1 MRVAFF
7 ATCLADQ
14 YFASAAADAV
24 RLLRRVGCDVSF
36 PEAQT
41 CCGQPAHTSGQVQE
55 ARRMALQTARVLA
68 DPPGCDAVVVP
79 SGSCAAMIKKVYREM
94 ARQAQAEN
102 GRHPDGAG
110 GRARKSPGAGNDAVM
125 LAGLA
130 GRTFELGEL
139 LVRRLDGEQ
148 LGTGLAGRR
157 VALHHGC
164 HGLRELGMQSG
175 SRTLL
180 ESAGAEVV
188 PWAADQ
194 ECCGFG
200 GLFSVK
206 FPEVSAAMADHKLD
220 TLPDVDW
227 VVSGDPGCLMQLEG
241 RSRARGSRT
250 EFVHLATALRRGTGG
265 AHGRHRSRRREDP
278 NGLGRDEGS
287 RSAGRGRAA
296 HSASDPK
303 PRLGRDKNSRGA
315 VLDQDRRADRSGIA
329 ARDRGRRDKGSRSAA
344 QRRNRGRAGGYR
356 AEARRILAETPEVRE
371 AVVGATLSFDEKRK
385 QAYAEV
391 DSNRWRAW
399 AEGVKNHVLA
409 HLDEYLQQAEA
420 RLTANG
426 ASVHWAADACEA
438 REIVTGLARATRTRT
453 VVKGKS
459 MLSEEIGLDPALE
472 RAGVQV
478 FETDLGEYV
487 LQLLNEPPS
496 HIVGPA
502 IHKSLEQ
509 VRRLFADR
517 LGTPPGAGPDALA
530 GAARR
535 VLRDAFLA
543 ADMGVTGANFVV
555 AETGTVAL
563 IENEGNI
570 RLATSLP
577 RVHVVLA
584 GIEKLLPRMS
594 DLAGFLQ
601 ITARAA
607 TGQPIG
613 CFVTLVQ
620 GPASLPG
627 DDGPGE
633 VHVVFVDNG
642 RTGVLEH
649 EHAWEALRCVRC
661 GACLN
666 ACPVYRQT
674 GGHAYGQVYSGPIGS
689 VLDPGLR
696 GLEAA
701 MPLPFA
707 SSLCGACFDACPVRI
722 PIPELLVRWR
732 EEAHSKGLTPK
743 FERAAIKS
751 MARAAQ
757 RPSLHRLAARTVA
770 KSAGTRA
777 GRVLP
782 MAREWSGQR
791 APPRPSRKT
800 FRDLWREGID

>member
-1 MRVAFF
+1 MRVALF

-14 YFASAAADAV
+14 YFACAAADSV
-24 RLLRRVGCDVSF
+24 RLLRRLGCDVSF
-36 PEAQT
+36 PQAQT
-41 CCGQPAHTSGQVQE
+41 CCGQPAHTSGQVRE
-55 ARRMALQTARVLA
+55 ARRMAVEAARVLA
-68 DPPGCDAVVVP
+68 EPPGCDAVVVP
-79 SGSCAAMIKKVYREM
+79 SGSCAAMMKKVYREM
-94 ARQAQAEN
+94 ASEAES
-102 GRHPDGAG
+102 GRLLDGAG
-110 GRARKSPGAGNDAVM
+110 RRARRLPGAGARVL

-130 GRTFELGEL
+130 DKTFELGEL
-139 LVRRLDGEQ
+139 LGRRLDGAR
-148 LGTGLAGRR
+148 LGRGLAGRR

-164 HGLRELGMQSG
+164 HGLRELGLDSG
-175 SRTLL
+175 ARDLL

-200 GLFSVK
+200 GFFSVK

-220 TLPDVDW
+220 TLPAVDW
-227 VVSGDPGCLMQLEG
+227 VVSGDPGCLLQLEG

-250 EFVHLATALRRGTGG
+250 EFVHLATALWRGVAG
-265 AHGRHRSRRREDP
+265 
-278 NGLGRDEGS
+278 GRD
-287 RSAGRGRAA
+287 
-296 HSASDPK
+296 
-303 PRLGRDKNSRGA
+303 
-315 VLDQDRRADRSGIA
+315 
-329 ARDRGRRDKGSRSAA
+329 RDRGRRREATDVRVGAGRPRSEP
-344 QRRNRGRAGGYR
+344 RGRRSRRGRGYR
-356 AEARRILAETPEVRE
+356 AEASRILAETPEVRE
-371 AVVGATLSFDEKRK
+371 AVLGATLSFDGKRRR
-385 QAYAEV
+385 AYAEV
-391 DSNRWRAW
+391 DSNRWRTW

-409 HLDEYLQQAEA
+409 RLDEHLTEAEA
-420 RLTANG
+420 RLTAGG
-426 ASVHWAADACEA
+426 AQVHWATDAREA
-438 REIVTGLARATRTRT
+438 REIVAGLARKTRTRT

-459 MLSEEIGLDPALE
+459 MLSEEIGLDAALE
-472 RAGVQV
+472 RTGAQV
-478 FETDLGEYV
+478 FETDLGQYV
-487 LQLLNEPPS
+487 LQLLDEAPS

-502 IHKSLEQ
+502 IHKNLDQ
-509 VRRLFADR
+509 VRRLFAER
-517 LGTPPGAGPDALA
+517 LGTRPDAGPGALA

-535 VLRDAFLA
+535 VLRAAFLE

-601 ITARAA
+601 LTARAA

-620 GPASLPG
+620 GPERRPG
-627 DDGPGE
+627 GDGPEE

-642 RTGVLEH
+642 RTAVLEH

-674 GGHAYGQVYSGPIGS
+674 GGHAYGDVYSGPIGA

-696 GLEAA
+696 GLKAA

-732 EEAHSKGLTPK
+732 EEAHAAGLTPK
-743 FERAAIKS
+743 SERVAVKS
-751 MARAAQ
+751 MAQAAT
-757 RPSLHRLAARTVA
+757 RPSLHRLAARAVA
-770 KSAGTRA
+770 KSAATRA
-777 GRVLP
+777 ERVLP
-782 MAREWSGQR
+782 MVREWSSRR
-791 APPRPSRKT
+791 AALRPSPKS
-800 FRDLWREGID
+800 FRELWREGIE

>member
-24 RLLRRVGCDVSF
+24 LLLRRVGCDVSF

-41 CCGQPAHTSGQVQE
+41 CCGQPAHTSGQVRE
-55 ARRMALQTARVLA
+55 ARRMAVQAARVFA
-68 DPPGCDAVVVP
+68 EPPGCDAVVVP
-79 SGSCAAMIKKVYREM
+79 SGSCAAMVKKVYWEM
-94 ARQAQAEN
+94 ARQAQAAS
-102 GRHPDGAG
+102 GRFSDGAG
-110 GRARKSPGAGNDAVM
+110 RRTRRLPGADAVM

-130 GRTFELGEL
+130 GKTFEFGEL
-139 LVRRLDGEQ
+139 LVRRLDGER

-157 VALHHGC
+157 VAWHHGC
-164 HGLRELGMQSG
+164 HGLRELGLQSG
-175 SRTLL
+175 ARTLL

-200 GLFSVK
+200 GFFSVK

-227 VVSGDPGCLMQLEG
+227 VVSGDPGCLLQLEG
-241 RSRARGSRT
+241 RSRARGSQT
-250 EFVHLATALRRGTGG
+250 EFVHLATALRRGAGG
-265 AHGRHRSRRREDP
+265 AHDQGRSRPLESPR
-278 NGLGRDEGS
+278 GRGRVKRPRSADRVPATRPAPDADAGRGRAKRS
-287 RSAGRGRAA
+287 RSAGRDRR
-296 HSASDPK
+296 
-303 PRLGRDKNSRGA
+303 RLG
-315 VLDQDRRADRSGIA
+315 Q
-329 ARDRGRRDKGSRSAA
+329 ARD
-344 QRRNRGRAGGYR
+344 YR

-371 AVVGATLSFDEKRK
+371 AVVGATLSFDEKRR
-385 QAYAEV
+385 QAYAEI
-391 DSNRWRAW
+391 DSDRWRTW

-409 HLDEYLQQAEA
+409 HLDEHLRQAEA
-420 RLTANG
+420 RLTASG
-426 ASVHWAADACEA
+426 ACVHWAADAREA
-438 REIVTGLARATRTRT
+438 REIVTGLAHATRTRT

-478 FETDLGEYV
+478 VETDLGEYV
-487 LQLLNEPPS
+487 LQLLDEPPS

-517 LGTPPGAGPDALA
+517 LGTPPGAGPGALA

-535 VLRDAFLA
+535 VLRDAFLG

-563 IENEGNI
+563 VENEGNI

-601 ITARAA
+601 MTARAA

-620 GPASLPG
+620 GPATRSSLPG
-627 DDGPGE
+627 DDGPEE

-642 RTGVLEH
+642 RTAVLEH

-689 VLDPGLR
+689 VLDPGRR

-707 SSLCGACFDACPVRI
+707 SSLCGACLDACPVRI

-732 EEAHSKGLTPK
+732 EEAQSAGLTPK
-743 FERAAIKS
+743 LERAAVKS
-751 MARAAQ
+751 MAKAAK
-757 RPSLHRLAARTVA
+757 RPSLHRLASRTVA
-770 KSAGTRA
+770 KSAAARA

-782 MAREWSGQR
+782 MVREWSAHR

-800 FRDLWREGID
+800 FRELWREGVD